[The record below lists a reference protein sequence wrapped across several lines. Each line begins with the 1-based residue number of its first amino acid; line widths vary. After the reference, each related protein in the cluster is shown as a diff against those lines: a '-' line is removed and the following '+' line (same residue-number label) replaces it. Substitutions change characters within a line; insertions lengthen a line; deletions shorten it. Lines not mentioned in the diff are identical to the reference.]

1 MATLPFV
8 LSSVAL
14 LAILLVTALTIT
26 RVRSLYVAAML
37 GSLFSLVA
45 ASLFVLMDAVDVALT
60 EAAVGAGITTVLFIT
75 ALALT
80 RSSEAITPRRRVVP
94 AFAISVLAT
103 AGLVYATQGLP
114 PVGNP
119 DSPVHQHPITEAYL
133 EDSQREIDIPN
144 TVTAVLASYRGYDTL
159 GEVVVIFTA
168 GIGVLMLMLRGY
180 GRPDQAA
187 ADAHL
192 HAEYRVLRVVSKT
205 LMPFIL
211 LFALYVLFHGEYGP
225 GGGFQA
231 GVIFAA
237 GFILYTLMFGL
248 TAVQRVLPMR
258 TLIRLLPAGVLV
270 YAGVGVVTMI
280 LGGNFLDYDAL
291 NPDEPSAGQQAGIL
305 LVEVGVG
312 ITVSAVMVAMFYAL
326 MRRAVL
332 RRPET

>member
-1 MATLPFV
+1 MATFPFLV
-8 LSSVAL
+8 ASIAL
-14 LAILLVTALTIT
+14 LAVLLVTALTIT
-26 RVRSLYVAAML
+26 RVRGLYVAAML
-37 GSLFSLVA
+37 SSLFSLVA
-45 ASLFVLMDAVDVALT
+45 ASLFVLLDAVDVALT

-80 RSSEAITPRRRVVP
+80 RSREAITPRRRVVP
-94 AFAISVLAT
+94 AFLVAVVAT

-114 PVGNP
+114 PVGDP
-119 DSPVHQHPITEAYL
+119 QSPVHEHPITEAYL
-133 EDSQREIDIPN
+133 EESQREIDIPN

-168 GIGVLMLMLRGY
+168 GIAVLMLMLRGY
-180 GRPDQAA
+180 GHPDQAA

-192 HAEYRVLRVVSKT
+192 QAEYKVLRVVSKT

-211 LFALYVLFHGEYGP
+211 LFALYVLLHGEYGP

-258 TLIRLLPAGVLV
+258 TLVRVVPVGMLIF
-270 YAGVGVVTMI
+270 AGVGVLTML
-280 LGGNFLDYDAL
+280 LGGNFLGYDQL

-305 LVEVGVG
+305 IVEIGVG
-312 ITVSAVMVAMFYAL
+312 ITVAAVMVAMFYAL
-326 MRRAVL
+326 VRRAV
-332 RRPET
+332 RRRTGA